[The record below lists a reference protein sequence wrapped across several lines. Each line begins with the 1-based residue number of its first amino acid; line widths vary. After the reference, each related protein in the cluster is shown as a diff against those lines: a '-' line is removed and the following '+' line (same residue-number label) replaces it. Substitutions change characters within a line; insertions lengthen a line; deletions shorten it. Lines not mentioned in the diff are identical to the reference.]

1 MRSLFSPGCIS
12 ENKNGLMPG
21 SAGGPANNLGINNPG
36 LNNHGFNDHGLKNP
50 GLNDHGI
57 KSIKIGLIRLP

>member
-21 SAGGPANNLGINNPG
+21 SAGGPANNLGINSPGFNYHGINNPG
-36 LNNHGFNDHGLKNP
+36 HNK
-50 GLNDHGI
+50 HGI
-57 KSIKIGLIRLP
+57 KSIQIRLVRLS